1 MANGRRSK
9 SNLAATSSILPFLKP
24 TEASTKTGQ
33 NETLP
38 KPKVALARSLEAVSQ
53 NDNLIL
59 KPKSGSQRTG
69 LEGSSGSQKLV
80 PDFFLKK
87 YP

>member
-38 KPKVALARSLEAVSQ
+38 KPKVATAKSCSEPKIVENEA
-53 NDNLIL
+53 LP
-59 KPKSGSQRTG
+59 KPKVAAAKSQT
-69 LEGSSGSQKLV
+69 LIQN
-80 PDFFLKK
+80 FFPKNA
-87 YP
+87 